1 MANKI
6 YPKYKKALMS
16 GGANVNLLVG
26 NIKAVMIDEGAYTY
40 SDAHEFLSDIPSG
53 ARIATSGNLTG
64 KSVGD
69 DGSFKSATTQWT
81 AVTGVSTEAVALVVD
96 TGADGTSRL
105 VAYFNAGVT
114 GLPVTPAGA
123 NYNGIPDSAG
133 WFVL

>member
-6 YPKYKKALMS
+6 YPKYKKAAMS
-16 GGANVNLLVG
+16 GAANVNLLTG
-26 NIKAVMIDEGAYTY
+26 NIKAVMIDEGTYTY
-40 SDAHEFLSDIPSG
+40 SDSHEFLSDIPSG
-53 ARIATSGNLTG
+53 ARIATSGNLVG

-81 AVTGVSTEAVALVVD
+81 AVIGVSTEAAALYVD

-105 VAYFNAGVT
+105 IAFFDAGVI

-123 NYNGIPDSAG
+123 NYNGIPDSSG
-133 WFVL
+133 WFIM